1 MKKIFIAS
9 KNKGK
14 INEIKSFL
22 NPFGYEIF
30 SLHDVHG
37 IDDIPETGS
46 TFEENALI
54 KAKAVYDAVKIPVLS
69 DDSGLMVDYLKNK
82 PGVYSARYA
91 GDNSSDEKNT
101 GLLLQN
107 LNGVTENN
115 RKAHFK
121 CVIVLFDGVNER
133 FFEGV
138 CNGRISFEPKGN
150 NGFGYDPVFIPDGY
164 DKTFAELPSEIKNK
178 ISHRGLALRSL
189 IKFIELENSM

>member
-54 KAKAVYDAVKIPVLS
+54 KAKAVYDVVKIPVLS
-69 DDSGLMVDYLKNK
+69 DDSGLLVDYLNGQ
-82 PGVYSARYA
+82 PGVYSARYS
-91 GDNSSDEKNT
+91 GKNPTDEKNT
-101 GLLLQN
+101 ALLLKN
-107 LNGVTENN
+107 LSIAAEPERT
-115 RKAHFK
+115 AHFK
-121 CVIVLFDGVNER
+121 CVIVLYDGLNER
-133 FFEGV
+133 YFEGV
-138 CNGRISFEPKGN
+138 CYGRISNEPRGN
-150 NGFGYDPVFIPDGY
+150 EGFGYDPVFIPDGY
-164 DKTFAELPSEIKNK
+164 EKTFAELPADIKNK
-178 ISHRGLALRSL
+178 ISHRGNALRSL
-189 IKFIELENSM
+189 VKFIELENSM